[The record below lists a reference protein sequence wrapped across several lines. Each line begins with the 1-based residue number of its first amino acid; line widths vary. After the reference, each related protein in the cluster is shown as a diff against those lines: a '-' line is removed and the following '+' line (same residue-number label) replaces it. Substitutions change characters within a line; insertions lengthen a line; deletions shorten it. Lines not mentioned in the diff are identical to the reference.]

1 MKDFK
6 YLREEK
12 DPHPDAEW
20 VHCLI
25 TVFMVWAV
33 MHCVAIS
40 TSGGI

>member
-12 DPHPDAEW
+12 QPSPDAEW

-33 MHCVAIS
+33 MLCVAIS
-40 TSGGI
+40 ISA

>member
-12 DPHPDAEW
+12 QPSPDTEW

-33 MHCVAIS
+33 MHCIAV
-40 TSGGI
+40 GL